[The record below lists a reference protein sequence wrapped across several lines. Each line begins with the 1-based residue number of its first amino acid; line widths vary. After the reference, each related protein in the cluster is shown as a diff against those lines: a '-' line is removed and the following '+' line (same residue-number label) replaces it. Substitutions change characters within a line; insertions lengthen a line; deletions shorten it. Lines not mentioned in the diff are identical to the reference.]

1 MISPSDEHAM
11 ELEEFKFL
19 VYEKPLKEASF
30 NIDKSGRDLISILPL
45 EKTSRSPISE
55 ETLWIRDAKQQLP
68 FGFFLLIIFF
78 VP

>member
-30 NIDKSGRDLISILPL
+30 NIDKSGRDLQFHKVHCSFISF
-45 EKTSRSPISE
+45 K
-55 ETLWIRDAKQQLP
+55 
-68 FGFFLLIIFF
+68 
-78 VP
+78 